1 MPGLNE
7 SAENI
12 VANIHPV
19 QYDHIKSLLK
29 EQNKFNDLLT
39 LLYTRLGFDKK
50 DRGTNG
56 PS

>member
-12 VANIHPV
+12 VANIPPV

-29 EQNKFNDLLT
+29 EQNKLNDLLT
-39 LLYTRLGFDKK
+39 LLYMRLGFDKK

-56 PS
+56 TS